1 MDYKKINEKFD
12 NLIQNTDGKGDIDK
26 NEILDKLN
34 FDVMS
39 AIEDKFDGD
48 MNFSMNIDFYVRGDN
63 IKFSIDDSD
72 ETIICGYGG
81 PTLVDIR
88 ESVVSSIDRIDS
100 LVCDYKDYFGC
111 ASIHIKTNKTH
122 FSELL

>member
-1 MDYKKINEKFD
+1 MDYKKINERFD
-12 NLIQNTDGKGDIDK
+12 NLIQNTNGEGEKNR

-39 AIEDKFDGD
+39 AIEDKFDGSVD
-48 MNFSMNIDFYVRGDN
+48 FSMNIEIHVRGED
-63 IKFSIDDSD
+63 IKFSIDDRD
-72 ETIICGYGG
+72 EVLICGYDDGLSYLCI
-81 PTLVDIR
+81 TKSI
-88 ESVVSSIDRIDS
+88 VSSIDRIDS
-100 LVCDYKDYFGC
+100 LVC